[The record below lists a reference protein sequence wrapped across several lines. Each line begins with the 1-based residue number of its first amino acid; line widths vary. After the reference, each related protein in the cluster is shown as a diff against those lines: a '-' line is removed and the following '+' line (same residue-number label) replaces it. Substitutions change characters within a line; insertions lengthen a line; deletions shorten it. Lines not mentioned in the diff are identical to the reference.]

1 MRTYYIR
8 NGQKVSGPFTLAM
21 IKDLGLSPDTSIRYA
36 DTENWITVN
45 EVEELGSAKITS
57 RKAAETVPTPVIPY
71 VEVLPVDAIQSNTA
85 SAQENSRKKK
95 RLILFM
101 SLAALLLAI
110 VIVSLTLVK
119 TGEPS
124 QASVLPEAP
133 VQPNPQVAM
142 IASET
147 KEEPPKADAAP
158 DKAKL
163 ARKNWSRYIKVSN
176 SNYAFGVLG
185 GIHDLTVT
193 FTNNTDYPLDEM
205 TAKITYI
212 KSNGKPWKTKTI
224 TVYNVPAHGERK
236 QQLEKVN
243 RGKSVQVTVQKVRSS
258 KMQFCY
264 TAGKWASGNA
274 DDPYL
279 CK

>member
-1 MRTYYIR
+1 MRTYFIR

-21 IKDLGLSPDTSIRYA
+21 IKDLGLPGDTSIRYA
-36 DTENWITVN
+36 DTESWTTVN
-45 EVEELGSAKITS
+45 EVEELGAVK
-57 RKAAETVPTPVIPY
+57 KAPRNTVQTVAEPVIPY
-71 VEVLPVDAIQSNTA
+71 VEILSSDSLRPNTV
-85 SAQENSRKKK
+85 SAQQSKKKK
-95 RLILFM
+95 RLLLMMGLVAFIL
-101 SLAALLLAI
+101 AL
-110 VIVSLTLVK
+110 VILSLTLIN
-119 TGEPS
+119 TGKPL
-124 QASVLPEAP
+124 QADTLAGTPV
-133 VQPNPQVAM
+133 VQPGTQMAM
-142 IASET
+142 TASASSET
-147 KEEPPKADAAP
+147 PVKKDEAP

-205 TAKITYI
+205 TARITYI
-212 KSNGKPWKTKTI
+212 KSNGKPWKTKTV
-224 TVYNVPAHGERK
+224 TMYNIPAHGERK
-236 QQLEKVN
+236 KQVEKVN
-243 RGKSVQVTVQKVRSS
+243 RGKSVQVTVQKVKSS

-274 DDPYL
+274 DDPYM

>member
-21 IKDLGLSPDTSIRYA
+21 IKDLGLPADTSIRYA
-36 DTENWITVN
+36 DAENWITVN
-45 EVEELGSAKITS
+45 EVEELGTAKIKS
-57 RKAAETVPTPVIPY
+57 HNAAETIPTPVIPY
-71 VEVLPVDAIQSNTA
+71 VEVLPVDSIQPNTA
-85 SAQENSRKKK
+85 SGQENSKKKK

-101 SLAALLLAI
+101 SLVALLLAL
-110 VIVSLTLVK
+110 VIVSLTLIK
-119 TGEPS
+119 TGTPS
-124 QASVLPEAP
+124 QANVLPEAP
-133 VQPNPQVAM
+133 VQPNAEVAM
-142 IASET
+142 LASET
-147 KEEPPKADAAP
+147 KEAPKKTEEAP

-236 QQLEKVN
+236 KQVEKVN
-243 RGKSVQVTVQKVRSS
+243 RGKSVQVTIQKVRSS

-264 TAGKWASGNA
+264 TAGKWTSGNA

>member
-1 MRTYYIR
+1 MRTYFIR
-8 NGQKVSGPFTLAM
+8 NGQKVSGPFTLSM
-21 IKDLGLSPDTSIRYA
+21 IKDLGLPGDTFIRYA
-36 DTENWITVN
+36 DAENWTTVN
-45 EVEELGSAKITS
+45 EVEELGAVKTTS
-57 RKAAETVPTPVIPY
+57 RKTAEPTPTPVIPY
-71 VEVLPVDAIQSNTA
+71 VEVLPIASLQNNTA
-85 SAQENSRKKK
+85 SEERSNKKKK

-101 SLAALLLAI
+101 SLVALLLAL
-110 VIVSLTLVK
+110 VIVSLTLVR
-119 TGEPS
+119 TGTPS
-124 QASVLPEAP
+124 QANVLPEAP
-133 VQPNPQVAM
+133 VQPNAQVAM
-142 IASET
+142 LASEI
-147 KEEPPKADAAP
+147 KEVPVKKDEAP
-158 DKAKL
+158 DQAKL
-163 ARKNWSRYIKVSN
+163 ARKSWSKHIKVSN

-212 KSNGKPWKTKTI
+212 KSNGKPWKTKTL

-236 QQLEKVN
+236 QQIEKVN
-243 RGKSVQVTVQKVRSS
+243 RGKSVQVTIQKVRSS

>member
-36 DTENWITVN
+36 DAENWITVN
-45 EVEELGSAKITS
+45 EVEELGAAKITS
-57 RKAAETVPTPVIPY
+57 RKAAETIPTPVIPY
-71 VEVLPVDAIQSNTA
+71 VEVLPADSIQSNTA
-85 SAQENSRKKK
+85 SAQENSKKKK
-95 RLILFM
+95 RLIVYM

-110 VIVSLTLVK
+110 IIVSLTLIR
-119 TGEPS
+119 TGTPA
-124 QASVLPEAP
+124 QANVLPEGP
-133 VQPNPQVAM
+133 VQPNAQVAM
-142 IASET
+142 LASET
-147 KEEPPKADAAP
+147 KEAPPKTGEAP

-236 QQLEKVN
+236 QQIEKVN

-264 TAGKWASGNA
+264 TAGKWSSGNA

>member
-1 MRTYYIR
+1 MRTYFIR

-21 IKDLGLSPDTSIRYA
+21 IKDLGLPGDTSIRYA
-36 DTENWITVN
+36 DAENWTTVN
-45 EVEELGSAKITS
+45 EVEELDTAALTS
-57 RKAAETVPTPVIPY
+57 HKSAETASAPVIPY
-71 VEVLPVDAIQSNTA
+71 VEVLPANSIQHNPA
-85 SAQENSRKKK
+85 SAQKNGKKKK

-101 SLAALLLAI
+101 SLAALLLVL

-119 TGEPS
+119 TGTPS
-124 QASVLPEAP
+124 QANVLTATP

-142 IASET
+142 LASET
-147 KEEPPKADAAP
+147 KEAPPKTDEAP
-158 DKAKL
+158 DHAKL

-205 TAKITYI
+205 TAKVTYI

-224 TVYNVPAHGERK
+224 TVYNIPAHGERK
-236 QQLEKVN
+236 KQVEKVN
-243 RGKSVQVTVQKVRSS
+243 RGKSVQVTIQKVKSS

>member
-1 MRTYYIR
+1 MRTYFIR
-8 NGQKVSGPFTLAM
+8 SGQKVSGPFTLAM
-21 IKDLGLSPDTSIRYA
+21 IKDLGLPGDTYIRHA
-36 DTENWITVN
+36 DAEDWTTVN
-45 EVEELGSAKITS
+45 EVEELDTATLTS
-57 RKAAETVPTPVIPY
+57 QKATETIPTPVVPY
-71 VEVLPVDAIQSNTA
+71 VEVLPANSIQNNTA
-85 SAQENSRKKK
+85 SAQANSKKKK

-101 SLAALLLAI
+101 SLVALLLVL
-110 VIVSLTLVK
+110 VIVSLTLVR
-119 TGEPS
+119 TGTPS
-124 QASVLPEAP
+124 RANVLPEAP
-133 VQPNPQVAM
+133 VQPNAQVA
-142 IASET
+142 ILASET
-147 KEEPPKADAAP
+147 KEVPAKTNEAP
-158 DKAKL
+158 DQAKL
-163 ARKNWSRYIKVSN
+163 TRKNWSRYIKVSN

-236 QQLEKVN
+236 KQIEKVN
-243 RGKSVQVTVQKVRSS
+243 RGKSVQVTVQKVKSS
-258 KMQFCY
+258 RMQFCY

>member
-1 MRTYYIR
+1 MRTYFIR

-21 IKDLGLSPDTSIRYA
+21 IKDLGLPGDTSIRYA
-36 DTENWITVN
+36 DTESWTTVN
-45 EVEELGSAKITS
+45 EVEELGAVKTAPRNTVQAI
-57 RKAAETVPTPVIPY
+57 AEPVIPY
-71 VEVLPVDAIQSNTA
+71 VEILPADSLQPNTVSTQQSK
-85 SAQENSRKKK
+85 KKK
-95 RLILFM
+95 RLLLMMGLVAFIL
-101 SLAALLLAI
+101 AL
-110 VIVSLTLVK
+110 VILSLTLIN
-119 TGEPS
+119 TGKPL
-124 QASVLPEAP
+124 QADILAGTPV
-133 VQPNPQVAM
+133 VQPGTQMAM
-142 IASET
+142 TASGSSET
-147 KEEPPKADAAP
+147 PVKADEAP

-212 KSNGKPWKTKTI
+212 KSNGKPWKTKTV
-224 TVYNVPAHGERK
+224 TMYNIPAHSERK
-236 QQLEKVN
+236 KQVEKVN
-243 RGKSVQVTVQKVRSS
+243 RGKSVQVTVQKVKSS

-274 DDPYL
+274 DDPYM